1 MIGITIQQAIHRLD
15 TLHPNAFTV
24 EEKIRWLSVADG
36 LIYNGIYA
44 THEGTPPAFSGYTHD
59 TPLSTPLLAYEPY
72 DLLYHHYL
80 EGQMLYA
87 NGETEGYNNA
97 MSLYNRLVREF
108 WRQYH
113 ATHKPLSHRLS
124 VLT

>member
-15 TLHPNAFTV
+15 TLRPNDFSV
-24 EEKIRWLSVADG
+24 EEKIRWLSAADG
-36 LIYNGIYA
+36 IIYNGMYA
-44 THEGTPPAFSGYTHD
+44 THQGPHSVFSGYNRK

-72 DLLYHHYL
+72 DQLYHHYL

-87 NGETEGYNNA
+87 NGETDAYNNA
-97 MSLYNRLVREF
+97 MALYNRLVREF

-113 ATHKPLSHRLS
+113 ATHKPLGSRLS
-124 VLT
+124 VLS